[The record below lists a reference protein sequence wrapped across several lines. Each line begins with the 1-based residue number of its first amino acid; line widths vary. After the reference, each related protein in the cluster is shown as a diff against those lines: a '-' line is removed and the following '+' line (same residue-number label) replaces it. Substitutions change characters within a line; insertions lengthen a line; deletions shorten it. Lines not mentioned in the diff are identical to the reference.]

1 MKFWKVDIN
10 VIDVDWTKVSWKE
23 FQETY
28 NHSLKGNVTESP
40 EEIAKALGVK
50 VPLPDKAKS
59 GNA

>member
-1 MKFWKVDIN
+1 MKFGTIDIN
-10 VIDVDWTKVSWKE
+10 TKDVDWSTVTWKQ
-23 FQETY
+23 FLETY
-28 NHSLKGNVTESP
+28 NNSLKGNVKESP